1 MLNNLE
7 YKSQQDYKPRRHI
20 GQREN
25 YGSENFR

>member
-7 YKSQQDYKPRRHI
+7 YKSQQDWEPRRHI